1 MTVRVLN
8 VKPRDGK
15 ELCHFLFY
23 LCCTK
28 PSSDHALGLADLLR
42 EPGQGLLL
50 CLCSPLGRK
59 EGTLGDLSL
68 SELGRKLVK
77 GKAT

>member
-1 MTVRVLN
+1 MTIRVLN

-28 PSSDHALGLADLLR
+28 PSCDHALGLADLLR
-42 EPGQGLLL
+42 EAGQGIFLWLS
-50 CLCSPLGRK
+50 SPLGRK
-59 EGTLGDLSL
+59 G
-68 SELGRKLVK
+68 VP
-77 GKAT
+77 